1 MAGVNGYRK
10 DSLMDQ
16 QQTILIIDD
25 EKSTHVL
32 LKAMLGKEFNLMFA
46 ESAQTGIDLIAEHS
60 INLVLLDIQMPKLSG
75 IELLESIMT
84 DTALRSIP
92 VIIMTGKVTEEI
104 EQKARELG
112 AADFLSKEYVFVNRD
127 EFLHCIKEN
136 LLDEAQDAHPST
148 QYKQDF
154 RNIIKKILT
163 EVVHGDFFSACR
175 KLAVG
180 LMNSFQIEYISFWK
194 IQSSRPSLILSIGDR
209 QPENFGPDEL
219 MSERAFRE
227 LAKTKRPYLTNNP
240 RSEEKKGIFANASKE
255 LGLSSEI
262 GIPLF
267 KIDKE
272 TFTHNNMVI
281 PGDTPLFGFVI
292 LKRNRVFTTKE
303 FKLLSRFVIQSGT
316 ILWGL
321 YRKIYTKKS

>member
-1 MAGVNGYRK
+1 M
-10 DSLMDQ
+10 
-16 QQTILIIDD
+16 IIDD

-46 ESAQTGIDLIAEHS
+46 ESAQKGIDLIAEHS
-60 INLVLLDIQMPKLSG
+60 INLVLLDIQMPQLSG

-92 VIIMTGKVTEEI
+92 VMIMTGKATEDI
-104 EQKARELG
+104 ERKARELG
-112 AADFLSKEYVFVNRD
+112 AADFVSKEFVFSNKE
-127 EFLHCIKEN
+127 EFIKRLEAN
-136 LLDEAQDAHPST
+136 LLDEAKEFQMST
-148 QYKQDF
+148 RYKEDF
-154 RNIIKKILT
+154 RMIIKKIT
-163 EVVHGDFFSACR
+163 KESIHGDFFSACR

-180 LMNSFQIEYISFWK
+180 LMNSFHIDYISFWK
-194 IQSSRPSLILSIGDR
+194 IQSSKPSLILSIGDR
-209 QPENFGPDEL
+209 QPENFGPNEL

-227 LAKTKRPYLTNNP
+227 LAQTKRPYMTNNP
-240 RSEEKKGIFANASKE
+240 RSEQKGIFADTSKE

-262 GIPLF
+262 GVPLF

-272 TFTHNNMVI
+272 TFTMNGMVI

-303 FKLLSRFVIQSGT
+303 YKLISRFVIQTGT
-316 ILWGL
+316 LLWGL
-321 YRKIYTKKS
+321 YKKLYVNKA

>member
-1 MAGVNGYRK
+1 MNNW
-10 DSLMDQ
+10 
-16 QQTILIIDD
+16 QTILIIDD

-32 LKAMLGKEFNLMFA
+32 LKAMLGKDFNLIFA
-46 ESAQTGIDLIAEHS
+46 SSAQKGIDLIAEHS
-60 INLVLLDIQMPKLSG
+60 LNMVLLDIQMPKLSG

-84 DTALRSIP
+84 DTSLRSIP
-92 VIIMTGKVTEEI
+92 VMIMTGKVTHEVEERA
-104 EQKARELG
+104 KKLG
-112 AADFLSKEYVFVNRD
+112 AVEFVSKEFVFNNRD
-127 EFLHCIKEN
+127 EFIDLVKKHTLHEAKEF
-136 LLDEAQDAHPST
+136 HISS

-154 RNIIKKILT
+154 RKIIKKILT

-180 LMNSFQIEYISFWK
+180 LMNSFEIEYISFWK
-194 IQSSRPSLILSIGDR
+194 IQSSKPSLILSIGER

-227 LAKTKRPYLTNNP
+227 MATTKRPYLTNNP
-240 RSEEKKGIFANASKE
+240 RSEEKKGIFANTSKE

-292 LKRNRVFTTKE
+292 LKRNRVFTTRE
-303 FKLLSRFVIQSGT
+303 FKLISRFVIQSGT
-316 ILWGL
+316 LLWGL
-321 YRKIYTKKS
+321 YRKIYTNKH

>member
-1 MAGVNGYRK
+1 MKQKTV
-10 DSLMDQ
+10 
-16 QQTILIIDD
+16 LIIDD
-25 EKSTHVL
+25 EKSTHVM
-32 LKAMLGKEFNLMFA
+32 LKAMLGDKFNLMFA
-46 ESAQTGIDLIAEHS
+46 ESAQKGIDLIAEHS
-60 INLVLLDIQMPKLSG
+60 INLVLLDIQMPQLSG

-84 DTALRSIP
+84 DTSLRSIP
-92 VIIMTGKVTEEI
+92 VIIMTGKVTDEVK
-104 EQKARELG
+104 QRAKELG
-112 AADFLSKEYVFVNRD
+112 AVDFVSKEFVFANRE
-127 EFLHCIKEN
+127 EFLGRIKEN
-136 LLDEAQDAHPST
+136 LLEEGKEQHFSN

-180 LMNSFQIEYISFWK
+180 LMNSFEIEYISFWK
-194 IQSSRPSLILSIGDR
+194 IHSSNPSLILSLGDR

-219 MSERAFRE
+219 MSERAFKE
-227 LAKTKRPYLTNNP
+227 LARTKRPYMTNNP
-240 RSEEKKGIFANASKE
+240 RSEQKGVFANTSKE

-281 PGDTPLFGFVI
+281 PGGTPLFGFVI

-303 FKLLSRFVIQSGT
+303 FKIISRFVIQSGT
-316 ILWGL
+316 LLWGL
-321 YRKIYTKKS
+321 YKKLYVKKA

>member
-1 MAGVNGYRK
+1 MK
-10 DSLMDQ
+10 

-25 EKSTHVL
+25 EKSTHVM
-32 LKAMLGKEFNLMFA
+32 LKAMLGKEFHLMFA
-46 ESAQTGIDLIAEHS
+46 SNAQEGIDLAAEHS
-60 INLVLLDIQMPKLSG
+60 INLVLLDIQMPELSG

-84 DTALRSIP
+84 DSVMRNIP
-92 VIIMTGKVTEEI
+92 VVVMTGKATEDI
-104 EQKARELG
+104 EAEARQIG
-112 AADFLSKEYVFVNRD
+112 AADFVSKE
-127 EFLHCIKEN
+127 FLFTNKDQFKEKIEEH
-136 LLDEAQDAHPST
+136 LLDEAKQVKLSDRF
-148 QYKQDF
+148 KQDF
-154 RNIIKKILT
+154 RSIIKKIQT

-180 LMNSFQIEYISFWK
+180 LMNAFEIDYVSFWK
-194 IQSSRPSLILSIGDR
+194 IQRSKPSLILSIGDR

-227 LAKTKRPYLTNNP
+227 LARTKRPYMTNNP
-240 RSEEKKGIFANASKE
+240 RSEKKGVFADTSKE

-267 KIDKE
+267 KIDKDS
-272 TFTHNNMVI
+272 FTKNGMVI
-281 PGDTPLFGFVI
+281 PGSTPLFGFVI

-303 FKLLSRFVIQSGT
+303 YKLISRFVIQSGT

-321 YRKIYTKKS
+321 YRKLYSNDA